1 MLSRKKA
8 LNTRA
13 NLQKTSDD
21 QSGCS
26 IAAEQAL
33 AKVKAFA
40 HTCFDKASGSHDW
53 DHTLRVFR
61 LCEMLGPAE
70 NADMDVLGAAAFL
83 HDIGRDFQDAS
94 NGAICHA
101 EKGAQMMYLGPPPTC
116 TISGVIFRMLPTARF
131 AMRKKVPKWQ
141 DRWSQRFRFQKN
153 KSKISFTVYPPI
165 AFVITTN
172 RPQPKQRCC
181 LMPTNWMPSAP

>member
-21 QSGCS
+21 QSDCS

-33 AKVKAFA
+33 AKIKAFA
-40 HTCFDKASGSHDW
+40 QMCFDKASGSHDW

-70 NADMDVLGAAAFL
+70 NTDMDVLGAAAFL

-101 EKGAQMMYLGPPPTC
+101 EK
-116 TISGVIFRMLPTARF
+116 
-131 AMRKKVPKWQ
+131 VPKWQ
-141 DRWSQRFRFQKN
+141 DRWSQRCRFQKN
-153 KSKISFTVYPPI
+153 KSKISFTVYAPI
-165 AFVITTN
+165 AFAITTN

-181 LMPTNWMPSAP
+181 LMPTNWMPSGP